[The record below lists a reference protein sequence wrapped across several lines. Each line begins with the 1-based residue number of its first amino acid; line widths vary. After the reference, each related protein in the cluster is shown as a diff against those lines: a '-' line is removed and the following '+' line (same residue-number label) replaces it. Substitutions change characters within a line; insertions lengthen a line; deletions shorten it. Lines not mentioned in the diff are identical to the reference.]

1 MATREWW
8 QKPYLRRDEEF
19 ERHRAVTWLELFFD
33 LVFVVVISRLAHN
46 LASDMTV
53 AGVLTFAFMF
63 IPVWWAWN
71 AATYY
76 IERFESEGVEHR
88 LITLLNI
95 IPIAGMAIFSAH
107 GLLENYVGFALS
119 FWLARVINMVQW
131 ARAGLHVPLFRPV
144 SHRFLLSFFGLV
156 SPLIAL
162 SLLMEPPGRLVVWGI
177 ALVVDIVTPFFTLK
191 RQAVLPPLSTSKLP
205 ERFGLMTIIV
215 LGESLVGV
223 INGLSDLGHLSLM
236 SVIPGILGIF
246 VTIGMWWV
254 YFDFIARR
262 AAKPSIYT
270 AALWV
275 YLHLPLLICITMTGV
290 GIFAAIK
297 DINQAYLTASSRIIL
312 ATGAGFSLIFMG
324 WLETTLR
331 RRKGEPTHPVLSPFL
346 KLIAGGA
353 ICLTGWFVENLGTV
367 LLLVIILLGMS
378 IQQVYGVMVW
388 FGQEIESII
397 QEH

>member
-1 MATREWW
+1 
-8 QKPYLRRDEEF
+8 
-19 ERHRAVTWLELFFD
+19 VTWLELFFD

-46 LASDMTV
+46 LAGDMSLS
-53 AGVLTFAFMF
+53 GLLTFVFMF
-63 IPVWWAWN
+63 VAVWWVWN

-76 IERFESEGVEHR
+76 TERFESEGVEHR
-88 LITLLNI
+88 LITLLKI
-95 IPIAGMAIFSAH
+95 IPIAGMAIYSEH
-107 GLLENYVGFALS
+107 GLQDNYAGFALS
-119 FWLARVINMVQW
+119 FWLVRVINMLQW
-131 ARAGLHVPLFRPV
+131 ARAGLHVPLFRPI
-144 SHRFLLSFFGLV
+144 SNRFLLSFFGVV
-156 SPLIAL
+156 SPLIAI
-162 SLLMEPPGRLVVWGI
+162 SLLMEPPVRLVLWGV
-177 ALVVDIVTPFFTLK
+177 ALLVDIATPFFTLK
-191 RQAVLPPLSTSKLP
+191 QQAVLPPLSTSKLP

-223 INGLSDLGHLSLM
+223 INGLSNLGHLTFFSAFT
-236 SVIPGILGIF
+236 GILGIS
-246 VTIGMWWV
+246 VTIGLWWV

-275 YLHLPLLICITMTGV
+275 YLHLPLMICITMTGV

-297 DINQAYLTASSRIIL
+297 DSQHAYLTAASRIIL
-312 ATGAGFSLIFMG
+312 AAGAGFSLLFIA

-331 RRKGEPTHPVLSPFL
+331 RRKDEPTHPVLSPFL
-346 KLIAGGA
+346 KLIAGSA
-353 ICLTGWFVENLGTV
+353 IILAGWFVESLNTV
-367 LLLVIILLGMS
+367 VLLVIILLGLS